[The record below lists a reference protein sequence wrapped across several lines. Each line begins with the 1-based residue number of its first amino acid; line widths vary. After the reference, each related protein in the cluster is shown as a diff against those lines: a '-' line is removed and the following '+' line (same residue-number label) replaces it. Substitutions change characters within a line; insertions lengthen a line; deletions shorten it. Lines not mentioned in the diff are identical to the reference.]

1 MGNATSSAL
10 RTDDPVTSATAPGAD
25 SSAFGSLSS
34 LGGPRK
40 FKKKPVLVLDPE
52 ELEKAHM
59 LFQDASAELLGEDV
73 ERPERSAPLLGLAP
87 MDLDDPEADAAD
99 TSDDDAEIIDDD
111 IPCLLYTSPS
121 PRD

>member
-10 RTDDPVTSATAPGAD
+10 RADETVTPARMAD
-25 SSAFGSLSS
+25 NDGPAFGSLAN

-59 LFQDASAELLGEDV
+59 MFQ
-73 ERPERSAPLLGLAP
+73 
-87 MDLDDPEADAAD
+87 EAL
-99 TSDDDAEIIDDD
+99 SLIHI
-111 IPCLLYTSPS
+111 
-121 PRD
+121 

>member
-10 RTDDPVTSATAPGAD
+10 RADDPVTPVSGAGD
-25 SSAFGSLSS
+25 EGPAFGSLAN

-59 LFQDASAELLGEDV
+59 IFQEASAELLGEEV
-73 ERPERSAPLLGLAP
+73 QRPERPRPVLGLAP
-87 MDLDDPEADAAD
+87 IDDEDAAPD
-99 TSDDDAEIIDDD
+99 DMGESDDIEAGDDNDAIEDNDDYD
-111 IPCLLYTSPS
+111 DGSL
-121 PRD
+121 